1 MLTIAR
7 VEVLRVSP
15 KVSKGGKDYNL
26 VTLFDWDSKEKFSTF
41 LPEELVP
48 DMYEGATVQ
57 LELEV
62 GFRNWKPEI
71 RIKRVIKND
80 KA

>member
-1 MLTIAR
+1 MLTVAK

-15 KVSKGGKDYNL
+15 KVSKAGKDYNL
-26 VTLFDWDSKEKFSTF
+26 VTLFDWGSKEKFSTF
-41 LPEELVP
+41 LPEELIP
-48 DMYEGATVQ
+48 DIYEGATLS

-71 RIKRVIKND
+71 RIRKVIK
-80 KA
+80 